1 MLLGTNDSYQ
11 FGPFRIG
18 VAERVL
24 RRQDQIVPLTPKC
37 FDTLL
42 VLAQHGGNVV
52 EKETLM
58 RAVWPDSFVEEGN
71 LAQNI
76 FTLRKTLGELPEG
89 GRYIQTIP
97 KRGYRLVVPEA
108 AAPAPVLPQ
117 SAPPPEATHRAPR
130 RISYVI
136 AAGIAIASTLIA
148 GLLAWS
154 PANRSVPVPRISLL
168 TVPNNIAYGI
178 VSPDGRHIA
187 YVSRDAEL
195 QSLWVRETA
204 GVGAGT
210 RVVGP
215 LRGHFWG
222 VSYSP
227 DTEYLYYVLR
237 EETHPTNGV
246 LFRVAVRGGESQRL
260 ASGVAAAPAF
270 SPDGRRLVFKRYEPN
285 DRGYLLTANALGGDI
300 RIIAQRDA
308 AYAFYNYQWAADGMS
323 VYFVEGVR
331 YPTGSGWSLW
341 EIPAAGGAARLV
353 MGPQP
358 KPLSSV
364 NWLSRSEVL
373 ALIADEDSGREQ
385 IWRLGPGTAARRLTN
400 DINNYTQ
407 IGHTEDGRTLLA
419 NTVETHDSI
428 WTAAAPGLRRTEPV
442 RLSLPAG
449 SYDDPAWT
457 PDGRVVF
464 AGQSNLWLSSADG
477 VERKPLLPEKG
488 VAMEPAISS
497 DGRFVVFV
505 LRRQGSTN
513 LWRIGIDGSGFRRVT
528 GGRFDWHP
536 ALSPDG
542 KWVAYVS
549 RVLDQTAVWKAPLD
563 GAGSPVKLVASGVS
577 ELVVS
582 PDGRLLAYTTDSG
595 ETQLR
600 SFDDGS
606 MVRKMT
612 APVDAAYLQWSRD
625 GKSLT
630 YVSHSDRSEQFW
642 REPIAGGPA
651 IRIGQPMPGDVLN
664 VNWSSDASRI
674 LYLRREI
681 KVDLALLTNLR

>member
-1 MLLGTNDSYQ
+1 
-11 FGPFRIG
+11 
-18 VAERVL
+18 
-24 RRQDQIVPLTPKC
+24 
-37 FDTLL
+37 
-42 VLAQHGGNVV
+42 
-52 EKETLM
+52 
-58 RAVWPDSFVEEGN
+58 
-71 LAQNI
+71 
-76 FTLRKTLGELPEG
+76 
-89 GRYIQTIP
+89 
-97 KRGYRLVVPEA
+97 
-108 AAPAPVLPQ
+108 
-117 SAPPPEATHRAPR
+117 
-130 RISYVI
+130 
-136 AAGIAIASTLIA
+136 
-148 GLLAWS
+148 
-154 PANRSVPVPRISLL
+154 
-168 TVPNNIAYGI
+168 
-178 VSPDGRHIA
+178 
-187 YVSRDAEL
+187 
-195 QSLWVRETA
+195 
-204 GVGAGT
+204 
-210 RVVGP
+210 
-215 LRGHFWG
+215 
-222 VSYSP
+222 
-227 DTEYLYYVLR
+227 
-237 EETHPTNGV
+237 
-246 LFRVAVRGGESQRL
+246 
-260 ASGVAAAPAF
+260 
-270 SPDGRRLVFKRYEPN
+270 
-285 DRGYLLTANALGGDI
+285 
-300 RIIAQRDA
+300 
-308 AYAFYNYQWAADGMS
+308 
-323 VYFVEGVR
+323 
-331 YPTGSGWSLW
+331 
-341 EIPAAGGAARLV
+341 
-353 MGPQP
+353 
-358 KPLSSV
+358 
-364 NWLSRSEVL
+364 
-373 ALIADEDSGREQ
+373 
-385 IWRLGPGTAARRLTN
+385 
-400 DINNYTQ
+400 
-407 IGHTEDGRTLLA
+407 
-419 NTVETHDSI
+419 
-428 WTAAAPGLRRTEPV
+428 
-442 RLSLPAG
+442 
-449 SYDDPAWT
+449 
-457 PDGRVVF
+457 VVF

-577 ELVVS
+577 DLVVS